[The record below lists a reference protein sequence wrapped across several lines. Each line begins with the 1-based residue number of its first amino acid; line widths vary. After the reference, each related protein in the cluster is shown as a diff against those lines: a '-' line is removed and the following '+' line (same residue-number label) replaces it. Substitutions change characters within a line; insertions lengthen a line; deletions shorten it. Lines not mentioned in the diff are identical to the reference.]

1 MAQFYFI
8 SLLLASA
15 NVSNAFQSMF
25 SRSVPKASPLSD
37 EAIAV
42 FNKRYPFGRG
52 VVKQN
57 PFIKLGMPNRD
68 IDGTP
73 VATVVSAD
81 KAGKRMTDISE
92 KEARAAFSELAK
104 LYGAEEAL
112 EITNALPIALAFSS
126 KNFGESLKEFSIL
139 FGEEKAKAMVVRN
152 PGLLAIN
159 PTNAAKS
166 NEQTMVFSYLVAWT
180 RPFGKVLL
188 PGVLFLL
195 LTPLIEQVTGL
206 PIRTTFLSSI
216 TGSDPATI
224 AASYNDLANSLPLQ

>member
-1 MAQFYFI
+1 
-8 SLLLASA
+8 
-15 NVSNAFQSMF
+15 
-25 SRSVPKASPLSD
+25 
-37 EAIAV
+37 
-42 FNKRYPFGRG
+42 
-52 VVKQN
+52 
-57 PFIKLGMPNRD
+57 
-68 IDGTP
+68 
-73 VATVVSAD
+73 
-81 KAGKRMTDISE
+81 
-92 KEARAAFSELAK
+92 
-104 LYGAEEAL
+104 
-112 EITNALPIALAFSS
+112 
-126 KNFGESLKEFSIL
+126 
-139 FGEEKAKAMVVRN
+139 VRN

-224 AASYNDLANSLPLQ
+224 SASYNDLANSLPLQ